1 MVAPRPCYDAPVI
14 SGYPEAG
21 IPSGSMFRVVILGS
35 GASLPTLYRQ
45 CAAVAVQYEGDV
57 YLFDCGEGTQL
68 QWRRA
73 GLRFGR
79 LRGIFIS
86 HLHGDHLNGL
96 VGLLQT
102 LSLNDRSDS
111 LRLYGP
117 PGIADYWAAL
127 GRYQGVR
134 LGYPLEIVEAAPGLL
149 LDATSH
155 RIEAARLDHGPP
167 TLGFALVESDKP
179 GRFDVDLATALGVQP
194 GPLFGRLQNGE
205 TVRLDNGQVV
215 VPDQVLGPTRA
226 GRRVAY
232 CVDTRPCRAAVDLAS
247 NATVLVCDST
257 FGSELTEEANARG
270 HCTAA
275 QAAQMA
281 AEANAQRL
289 VLTHV
294 SARYHDARPL
304 LAEATAVFAE
314 SSMGRDL
321 MEIVL

>member
-1 MVAPRPCYDAPVI
+1 
-14 SGYPEAG
+14 
-21 IPSGSMFRVVILGS
+21 MFRVVILGS

-45 CAAVAVQYEGDV
+45 PAAVAVQFEGDV

-73 GLRFGR
+73 SLRFGR

-102 LSLNDRSDS
+102 LSLNDRTEP
-111 LRLYGP
+111 LRLFGP
-117 PGIADYWAAL
+117 SGIADYWGAL
-127 GRYQGVR
+127 GRFQGVR
-134 LGYPLEIVEAAPGLL
+134 LGYPLEIVESDGGDL
-149 LDATSH
+149 LDRGSH
-155 RIEAARLDHGPP
+155 RIEAASLDHGPP
-167 TLGFALVESDKP
+167 TLGFALIEADKP
-179 GRFDVDLATALGVQP
+179 GRFDVDAATALGVEA
-194 GPLFGRLQNGE
+194 GPLFGRLQSGHQVQL
-205 TVRLDNGQVV
+205 TDGRLVM
-215 VPDQVLGPTRA
+215 PDDVLGPPRA

-232 CVDTRPCRAAVDLAS
+232 CVDTRPCRSAVDLARD
-247 NATVLVCDST
+247 ATLFLCDST
-257 FGSELTEEANARG
+257 FGDELEDEARGRG

-281 AEANAQRL
+281 VEAGAQRL

-304 LAEATAVFAE
+304 LAEAEAVFAQTAIA
-314 SSMGRDL
+314 SDL
-321 MEIVL
+321 MEIHL

>member
-1 MVAPRPCYDAPVI
+1 
-14 SGYPEAG
+14 
-21 IPSGSMFRVVILGS
+21 MFRVVILGS

-45 CAAVAVQYEGDV
+45 PAAVAVQFEGDV

-73 GLRFGR
+73 SLRFGR

-102 LSLNDRSDS
+102 LSLNDRSEP
-111 LRLYGP
+111 LRLFGP

-127 GRYQGVR
+127 GRFQGVR
-134 LGYPLEIVEAAPGLL
+134 LGYPLKIVEAEGGRLL
-149 LDATSH
+149 EATNH
-155 RIEAARLDHGPP
+155 RIESASLDHGIS

-179 GRFDVDLATALGVQP
+179 GRFDVKAATALGVEP
-194 GPLFGRLQNGE
+194 GPLFGTLQDGE
-205 TVRLDNGQVV
+205 NVV
-215 VPDQVLGPTRA
+215 LGDGRVIMPNQVLGAPRP
-226 GRRVAY
+226 GRRVTY
-232 CVDTRPCRAAVDLAS
+232 CVDTRPCRAAVELARNS
-247 NATVLVCDST
+247 TLFLCDST
-257 FGSELTEEANARG
+257 FGSELVEEAHGRG

-275 QAAQMA
+275 QAAEMA
-281 AEANAQRL
+281 TKAGAKRL

-314 SSMGRDL
+314 TTIASDL